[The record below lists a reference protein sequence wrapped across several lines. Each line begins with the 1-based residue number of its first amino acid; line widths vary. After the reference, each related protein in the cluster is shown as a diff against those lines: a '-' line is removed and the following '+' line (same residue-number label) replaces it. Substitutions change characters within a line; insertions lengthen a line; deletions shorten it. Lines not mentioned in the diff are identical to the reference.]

1 MGTRTLVFVRHG
13 QYSSQGVGSL
23 TDLGREQA
31 RRTGVWLADQLADT
45 RVDVLW
51 SSTLVR
57 ARETAAL
64 IADSFGR
71 MNLRSAEGGRHPEGA
86 LKIRPTGVLREGMYS
101 KLKDYPVPADERAED
116 RTRADQAWVRLSKK
130 SRTDRLELVVCH
142 GNLIR
147 YLVCRAMRVPV
158 GRWTRLNSHHCGV
171 TRILIRDTGAIRVV
185 AYNETAHLP
194 RELVT

>member
-1 MGTRTLVFVRHG
+1 MGTRSFVLVRHG
-13 QYSSQGVGSL
+13 QYAPENGGKL
-23 TDLGREQA
+23 TQTGREQA
-31 RRTGVWLADQLADT
+31 EHTATWLKSHLDGA

-57 ARETAAL
+57 ARETAE
-64 IADSFGR
+64 IIGRSFG
-71 MNLRSAEGGRHPEGA
+71 NA
-86 LKIRPTGVLREGMYS
+86 KVRPTGLLREGMYS
-101 KLKDYPVPADERAED
+101 KLTGFDIPADERLAD
-116 RTRADQAWVRLSKK
+116 RARADSAWTKLFRT

-147 YLVCRAMRVPV
+147 YLVCRALRVSV
-158 GRWTRLNSHHCGV
+158 GRWTRMNSNHCGI

-194 RELVT
+194 RHLVT